1 MPRQTDTSEKTREA
15 DVYEWTERLAVGVET
30 IDSQHR
36 ELFAA
41 INRLLREDGGA
52 STGEI
57 PGVIAF
63 LEDYVINHFGMEE
76 VYMRRLSY
84 PGFPFHKG
92 EHVSFVSDFYDLR
105 DEFDA
110 NGATPEIADRM
121 GRFIGDWLVNHI
133 GRVDKALGAFLR
145 EKGRK

>member
-1 MPRQTDTSEKTREA
+1 
-15 DVYEWTERLAVGVET
+15 
-30 IDSQHR
+30 
-36 ELFAA
+36 
-41 INRLLREDGGA
+41 
-52 STGEI
+52 
-57 PGVIAF
+57 
-63 LEDYVINHFGMEE
+63 MEE

-92 EHVSFVSDFYDLR
+92 EHVSFIGDFYDLR

-133 GRVDKALGAFLR
+133 GKVDRALGAFLQ
-145 EKGRK
+145 EKLKR